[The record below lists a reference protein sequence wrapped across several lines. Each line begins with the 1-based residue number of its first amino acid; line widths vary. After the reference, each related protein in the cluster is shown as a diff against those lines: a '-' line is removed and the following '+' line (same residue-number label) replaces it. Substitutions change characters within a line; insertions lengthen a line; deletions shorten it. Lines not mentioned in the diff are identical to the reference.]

1 MSYTRPS
8 ASAADATWLGAAAYT
23 RPAQSAADAT
33 WAPAEA
39 RVDLVATV
47 PVTAALSLSHGV
59 VAGIAASLP
68 ITAALEL
75 EHAFAGVVIDVAA
88 QVPVAAAASADVGV
102 SAGLLA
108 AVPIAAALS
117 LAHGVD
123 VAIVASLPITAGA
136 AAAHGVVAD
145 AITATLPITAAINF
159 VVPRYEVRGEVR
171 LDGML
176 VNRRVRCYKRSTG
189 ELVGQADTVAGLY
202 RVPVGF
208 DDSEVYATAIHL
220 DDAASDWLPPT
231 ANRLIPVLASDT
243 A

>member
-8 ASAADATWLGAAAYT
+8 SAAADATWLGAAAYT
-23 RPAQSAADAT
+23 RSAQSAADAS
-33 WAPAEA
+33 WAPTEA
-39 RVDLVATV
+39 LVDLVATV
-47 PVTAALSLSHGV
+47 PITASMGLSHGV
-59 VAGIAASLP
+59 GAGIAASLP

-75 EHAFAGVVIDVAA
+75 EHTFAGVLMDIAA
-88 QVPVAAAASADVGV
+88 QVPVVAAASADVGV

-108 AVPIAAALS
+108 TVPIAAALS

-123 VAIVASLPITAGA
+123 AAIVATVPITAGA
-136 AAAHGVVAD
+136 SADHGVD
-145 AITATLPITAAINF
+145 TAITATLPITAALSF
-159 VVPRYEVRGEVR
+159 VVPLYEVRGEVR